1 MPLPLLR
8 PACAGLLCL
17 AFGTALAAPFVPASD
32 DQVLERLPIK
42 PGDPVARELRALRSA
57 AAARPGDPASAEALA
72 RRYFDL
78 AMAEGDPRYVGYAEA
93 ALRPWSADKSIP
105 PRLRVIRALL
115 RQYKH
120 DFPGALED
128 LAAALA
134 ADPADAEARSWRAA
148 IFMVQARYAEARAE
162 CAALAPHASELFAT
176 GCLAYVEATTGKA
189 RSAHDRLA
197 AALQRRPDASPESR
211 LWNLTRLAEM
221 ARRLGQPKLAEKH
234 FRDALALGVTDNF
247 LLAAYSDFL
256 LDENRPGEVAA
267 LLKDWARS
275 DTLLLRLAYAE
286 KALNRPTAAQRI
298 QALDDRFSEAGLRGE
313 QLHLQEEA
321 RFRLHLKNDPAGAL
335 KRAAENW
342 KSQREPRDAA
352 ILIEAAVAAGE
363 RAAAQPALDWLEQSG
378 FEDGALRQLADK
390 ARALPK

>member
-1 MPLPLLR
+1 MHLHLLR

-17 AFGTALAAPFVPASD
+17 ALGTALAAPFIPATD

-42 PGDPVARELRALRSA
+42 PGDPVARELRTLRAA
-57 AAARPGDPASAEALA
+57 AAARPDDPANGEALA

-93 ALRPWSADKSIP
+93 ALRPWAGTSVP

-120 DFPGALED
+120 DFSGALED

-134 ADPADAEARSWRAA
+134 ADPANVEAHSWRAA
-148 IFMVQARYAEARAE
+148 IFMVQARYSEARGE
-162 CAALAPHASELFAT
+162 CTAMAVHASDLFST
-176 GCLAYVEATTGKA
+176 GCLAYVEATTGKTRA
-189 RSAHDRLA
+189 AYDRLITT
-197 AALQRRPDASPESR
+197 LQRRPDATPESR

-221 ARRLGQPKLAEKH
+221 ARRLGQPQVAEKH

-256 LDENRPGEVAA
+256 LDENRPGEVAV

-286 KALNRPTAAQRI
+286 KALNRPSAAQRI
-298 QALDDRFSEAGLRGE
+298 QALDDRFSEAGMRGE

-321 RFRLHLKNDPAGAL
+321 RFRLHLKKDAAGAL
-335 KRAAENW
+335 KLAAENW

-352 ILIEAAVAAGE
+352 ILLEAALVAGDRAG
-363 RAAAQPALDWLEQSG
+363 AQPALDWLEQSG
-378 FEDGALRQLADK
+378 FEDASMRRLADK

>member
-1 MPLPLLR
+1 MPLHLLR

-17 AFGTALAAPFVPASD
+17 ALGTALAAPFVPATG
-32 DQVLERLPIK
+32 DQVLERLPLK
-42 PGDPVARELRALRSA
+42 PGDPVARELRTLRAA
-57 AAARPGDPASAEALA
+57 AAARPDDPATGEALA

-93 ALRPWSADKSIP
+93 ALRPWAGTSVP

-120 DFPGALED
+120 DFSGALED

-134 ADPADAEARSWRAA
+134 ADPANVEAHSWRAA
-148 IFMVQARYAEARAE
+148 IFMVQARYSEARGE
-162 CAALAPHASELFAT
+162 CTAMAAHASDLFST
-176 GCLAYVEATTGKA
+176 GCLAYVDATTGKTRA
-189 RSAHDRLA
+189 AYDRLITT
-197 AALQRRPDASPESR
+197 LQRRPDATPESR

-221 ARRLGQPKLAEKH
+221 ARRLGQPQVAEKH

-256 LDENRPGEVAA
+256 LDENRPREVAV

-286 KALNRPTAAQRI
+286 KALNRPSAAQRI
-298 QALDDRFSEAGLRGE
+298 QALDDRFSEAGMRGE

-321 RFRLHLKNDPAGAL
+321 RFRLHLKKDAAGAL
-335 KRAAENW
+335 KLATENW
-342 KSQREPRDAA
+342 KSQREPRDVA
-352 ILIEAAVAAGE
+352 ILLEAALAAGD
-363 RAAAQPALDWLEQSG
+363 RAGAQPALDWLEQSG
-378 FEDGALRQLADK
+378 FEDASMRRLADK

>member
-1 MPLPLLR
+1 MLLPLLR

-17 AFGTALAAPFVPASD
+17 ALGTALAAPFIPATD

-42 PGDPVARELRALRSA
+42 PGDPVARELRTLRAA
-57 AAARPGDPASAEALA
+57 AAARPDDPASGEALA
-72 RRYFDL
+72 RRFFDL

-93 ALRPWSADKSIP
+93 ALRPWAGSASVP
-105 PRLRVIRALL
+105 PRLRVVRALL

-120 DFPGALED
+120 DFSGALED

-134 ADPADAEARSWRAA
+134 ADPADVDAHSWRAA

-162 CAALAPHASELFAT
+162 CTALSAHASELFST
-176 GCLAYVEATTGKA
+176 GCLAYVDATTGKTRA
-189 RSAHDRLA
+189 AYDRLS
-197 AALQRRPDASPESR
+197 AALKRKPDAAPESR

-221 ARRLGQPKLAEKH
+221 ARRLGQPQVAEKH

-256 LDENRPGEVAA
+256 LDENRPGEVAV

-298 QALDDRFSEAGLRGE
+298 QALDDRFSEAGMRGE
-313 QLHLQEEA
+313 QLHMQEEA
-321 RFRLHLKNDPAGAL
+321 RFRLHLKKDAAGAL
-335 KRAAENW
+335 KLAASNW

-352 ILIEAAVAAGE
+352 ILLEAALAAGD
-363 RAAAQPALDWLEQSG
+363 RTGAQPALDWLEQSG
-378 FEDGALRQLADK
+378 FEDPSMRRLADK